1 MLENGSL
8 FYKNYLNKVD
18 FLKNGS
24 FTLSDKKTQT
34 KYKIWLQV
42 LQSMPPLFWLLYFIK
57 HKQYI
62 F

>member
-34 KYKIWLQV
+34 KYKIWL
-42 LQSMPPLFWLLYFIK
+42 
-57 HKQYI
+57 
-62 F
+62 